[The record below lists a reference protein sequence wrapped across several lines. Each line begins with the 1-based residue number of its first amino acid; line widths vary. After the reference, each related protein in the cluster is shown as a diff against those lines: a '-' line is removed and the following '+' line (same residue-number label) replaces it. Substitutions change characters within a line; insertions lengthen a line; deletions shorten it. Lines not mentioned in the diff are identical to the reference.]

1 MSSYYKNQYA
11 IYPAIRNTSFYK
23 NQYAIYPAIR
33 NTSFWKRKKE
43 RKKETPKQDSILIFD
58 RNFGEQLI
66 FCVWK

>member
-1 MSSYYKNQYA
+1 MCSYYKNQYA
-11 IYPAIRNTSFYK
+11 IYPAI
-23 NQYAIYPAIR
+23 Q

-66 FCVWK
+66 FHVWK